1 MPSLHVPDMATYE
14 KLHTQALNNP
24 ENFWGD
30 IAKQFH
36 WYKPWNT
43 VLEWNCPDAKWFS
56 GGTTNACFNAVDRL
70 VANGQGDDV
79 AILWEGE
86 PAGDNGDTPEIRK
99 ITYKELQNEV
109 SRVANTL
116 KRMGV
121 RKGDVVTLYMGMVP
135 ELAFAVLA
143 CARIGAPHSV
153 IFGGFAASAI
163 VDRVHDAKSKV
174 IVTCDG
180 AWRRGSIVPLK
191 DNVDKACE
199 QLPRPFAAQRC
210 AAWLA
215 ATMPI
220 STGLGR
226 RLSMRRNLG
235 SICFLQP
242 VPSTANLNC
251 A

>member
-24 ENFWGD
+24 EKFWGD

-99 ITYKELQNEV
+99 ITFKELQNEV

-121 RKGDVVTLYMGMVP
+121 RKGVP
-135 ELAFAVLA
+135 SGRVAV
-143 CARIGAPHSV
+143 R
-153 IFGGFAASAI
+153 
-163 VDRVHDAKSKV
+163 VDFRRV
-174 IVTCDG
+174 
-180 AWRRGSIVPLK
+180 RGVPGRL
-191 DNVDKACE
+191 
-199 QLPRPFAAQRC
+199 QRPGSGQH
-210 AAWLA
+210 
-215 ATMPI
+215 
-220 STGLGR
+220 GLGVCKAGAQDD
-226 RLSMRRNLG
+226 L
-235 SICFLQP
+235 
-242 VPSTANLNC
+242 
-251 A
+251 